1 MGAFSGDLEIGKV
14 FMQISEIVCG
24 GGFRSFI
31 GFAEDELSG
40 LVAVE
45 NRECRNTDC
54 NKPFTNCR
62 GPGCSWRTLWK
73 DLSESLTQIDRVN
86 MQLLP
91 ICGGRYSFHQWYP

>member
-1 MGAFSGDLEIGKV
+1 
-14 FMQISEIVCG
+14 MQISEIVGG

-31 GFAEDELSG
+31 GFAEDELSD

-45 NRECRNTDC
+45 KGECRNTDC
-54 NKPFTNCR
+54 NKPFTNCG

-91 ICGGRYSFHQWYP
+91 VCGGVY